1 MRKILFFIAAA
12 LLLLTSCT
20 KKDASSALP
29 RQVDALAV
37 LHMADLYEKAEI
49 DQTLLG
55 QLGDD
60 WRSILE
66 NPSETGIDWKSPLYL
81 YMTDNTQGL
90 VASVSSDKKLSQCL
104 MQFGFKVS
112 ESDDYTWASNGSY
125 LLGYNNSVLV
135 GNTIYGD
142 EKLFRQRIRKQIE
155 QDEDRSFSATEEYA
169 ELMSKNT
176 DVATYFPAGLV
187 MNLLKTSFPAF
198 PDVDFEDVNC
208 LLTLQFDK
216 GLLTS
221 GIQLIGS
228 SPEATEALELLKS
241 SLSPVQGTFVNRV
254 PAGTS
259 VFCTLGTHGQQLLKL
274 IQQHKGIGML
284 LTLVSQSVPVDELL
298 TSQQGDVAAFMTGE
312 NTLFL
317 AQMNDT
323 QLLENEKIWTDGGR
337 EYGIRSLGNS
347 QYSLAAEG
355 NSLYFGAQDQNLY
368 LTTSMPLL
376 QETAYNTDIQSLN
389 SQIAGSYGYVW
400 LDVKQI
406 LQNQRVP
413 SAYHPNVS
421 WVKQLSVRFT
431 SPEQYELQ
439 LVSTDDN
446 VNILKTILQCIR
458 P

>member
-1 MRKILFFIAAA
+1 MRKILFFIVAVV
-12 LLLLTSCT
+12 LLLTSCT

-37 LHMADLYEKAEI
+37 VHLSDIYKKADISPKDLE
-49 DQTLLG
+49 G
-55 QLGDD
+55 LGDD
-60 WRSILE
+60 WRALLE
-66 NPSETGIDWKSPLYL
+66 NPSETGIDWESPVYL
-81 YMTDNTQGL
+81 YMTENTQGI

-112 ESDDYTWASNGSY
+112 ESDDYTWASNGNY
-125 LLGYNNSVLV
+125 LLGFNDNVLV

-142 EKLFRQRIRKQIE
+142 EKLFRQRIRKQLE
-155 QDEDRSFSATEEYA
+155 QDEDRSFSSTGEYA
-169 ELMSKNT
+169 ALMSQNT
-176 DVATYFPAGLV
+176 DVATLFPAGLV
-187 MNLLKTSFPAF
+187 MNLLKSSFPAF
-198 PDVDFEDVNC
+198 PDIDFQDINC
-208 LLTLQFDK
+208 QLTLQFDK

-221 GIQLIGS
+221 GIQLVGR

-254 PAGTS
+254 PAGAS
-259 VFCTLGTHGQQLLKL
+259 VFCTLGTQGQQLLKL
-274 IQQHKGIGML
+274 IQQHRGLGML
-284 LTLVSQSVPVDELL
+284 FTLVSQSVPVDELL
-298 TSQQGDVAAFMTGE
+298 SAQQGDVAVAMVGDHS
-312 NTLFL
+312 LFL
-317 AQMNDT
+317 AQMKDT
-323 QLLENEKIWTDGGR
+323 QLLVNEKAWTDGGR

-347 QYSLAAEG
+347 QYSLAEEG

-376 QETAYNTDIQSLN
+376 QETAYHTDIQSLN

-413 SAYHPNVS
+413 LAYRPNLD
-421 WVKQLSVRFT
+421 WAKQLSVRFI

-439 LVSTDDN
+439 LVSAEND
-446 VNILKTILQCIR
+446 VNILNTILQCIR